1 MNELN
6 EVKKKYIGI
15 TVFSI
20 FACTGLMM
28 FGGYWIPAKVT
39 QEIMLENPT
48 FNGGI
53 NQGLLEAENKIKEG
67 ALIFQ
72 DNIPL
77 RYRTDNA
84 DVTIIKMTDEE
95 KVIPY
100 TKYRIEIRYR
110 YPNSIFARKTKL
122 DAILV
127 APKTAEKHV
136 FADLFWS
143 LE

>member
-20 FACTGLMM
+20 FACAGLLT
-28 FGGYWIPAKVT
+28 FGGYWIPVKVT
-39 QEIMLENPT
+39 QEKMLEDPI
-48 FNGGI
+48 FKGGI
-53 NQGLLEAENKIKEG
+53 NQGLLDVENKIKDG
-67 ALIFQ
+67 TILLQ
-72 DNIPL
+72 DNVPY

-84 DVTIIKMTDEE
+84 DVTIIKMADEE

-100 TKYRIEIRYR
+100 TKYRIEIQYR
-110 YPNSIFARKTKL
+110 YPYSIFARKTKL
-122 DAILV
+122 DTIIV
-127 APKTAEKHV
+127 APKSSINHV